1 MPEVQVIN
9 NNKVPLIGRFGGK
22 DYEFPP
28 GEPVSIPEKAAE
40 HIFGLAETNK
50 TGALNR
56 LGLLMPGGSLKEA
69 LKALGMVRFSQGRTV
84 FDDAESLPPSNSIGE
99 NPDAPRTPGGESEAE
114 APASA
119 TETLKRGPGRPRKYP
134 DGG

>member
-1 MPEVQVIN
+1 MPETQVTN
-9 NNKVPLIGRFGGK
+9 RNTVTLVGRFAGK
-22 DYEFPP
+22 NYEFPP

-69 LKALGMVRFSQGRTV
+69 LKALDNVRFSQGRMV
-84 FDDAESLPPSNSIGE
+84 FDDAESLPPSHGIGE
-99 NPDAPRTPGGESEAE
+99 NPDALRTPGGESEAGGIS
-114 APASA
+114 SA